1 MASQYAKKKLPWL
14 KIIVVLMAVAFVVFA
29 LSVVAPGFGAWIMG
43 GLTGIGVSI
52 YMFFVGAPSVYS
64 VVAAVAITAG
74 TLILVTQRKYFFK
87 QKIFDGQAAQAMGVA
102 PLQTG
107 LMQTNPF
114 ANQPSTGVNVVDPSK
129 TEVSTS
135 I

>member
-1 MASQYAKKKLPWL
+1 MASQYAKKKIPWL
-14 KIIVVLMAVAFVVFA
+14 KIIVILMAVAFVIFG

-43 GLTGIGVSI
+43 GIGAVGLGI
-52 YMFFVGAPSVYS
+52 YMFFIGAPSVYS

-74 TLILVTQRKYFFK
+74 ALILITQRKYFFK
-87 QKIFDGQAAQAMGVA
+87 QKIYDGSAAQSMGVA

-114 ANQPSTGVNVVDPSK
+114 ANQPGTGVNVIDPSK

-135 I
+135 S